1 MNRTRL
7 TAATGIVALLALAGP
22 ALAADGDGG
31 TGAITATVVGGER
44 SVTSVTPIALAAT
57 SNADVLSGAVG
68 VIVDEVNRAG
78 TNSWSVSA
86 SSSALTSGGSS
97 IPASALA
104 LSDRTVSQL
113 LGGGTAAGVAGVGSL
128 GSAQT
133 LFSVAGQSAGTAYT
147 GTYTG
152 AATMTLTVPVGALSG
167 AYTGTLTVTLVQ

>member
-7 TAATGIVALLALAGP
+7 TAATGIVALFALAGP
-22 ALAADGDGG
+22 ALAADGAGG

-57 SNADVLSGAVG
+57 SNTGILSGAVG
-68 VIVDEVNRAG
+68 VVVDEVNRAG

-86 SSSALTSGGSS
+86 SSSAMTSGSNS
-97 IPASALA
+97 IPADALS
-104 LSDRTVSQL
+104 LSDRTVTQL
-113 LGGGTAAGVAGVGSL
+113 LGGGTASGVSGTGGL
-128 GSAQT
+128 GTAQT
-133 LFSVAGQSAGTAYT
+133 LFSVAGQSTSTAYT

-152 AATMTLTVPVGALSG
+152 AATLSLAVPVGTPSG